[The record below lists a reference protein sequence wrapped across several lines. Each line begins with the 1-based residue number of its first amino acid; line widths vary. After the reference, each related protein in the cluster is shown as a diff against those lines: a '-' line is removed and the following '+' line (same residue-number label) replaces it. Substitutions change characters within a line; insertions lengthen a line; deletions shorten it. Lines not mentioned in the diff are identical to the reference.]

1 MRKINIANYSNPV
14 NHSGSKNM
22 DAAQYLTA
30 AFKSGKAVTLDAM
43 SAVVLTIDLLNAE
56 SSLSADVLGIPK
68 GEWEIP
74 TEMVGLLLPHKV
86 TLTGAIYE
94 KDLLTRPTL
103 EIGEGKETWSVMD
116 AEEFKKTLTLAYL
129 ASGKVASWSKLSD
142 VVKPVNLCDIADHLA
157 YDGKAMVSIDSKF
170 PIPVNTQFIEDAFIA
185 YDSSS
190 VWLMAVA
197 NMCNQIAKK

>member
-1 MRKINIANYSNPV
+1 MRKINIAKYFNPV
-14 NHSGSKNM
+14 NQGGSKNT

-30 AFKSGKAVTLDAM
+30 AFKSGKAVSLDVM

-74 TEMVGLLLPHKV
+74 TEMAGLLLPHRV
-86 TLTGAIYE
+86 TLTGALYE
-94 KDLLTRPTL
+94 KDLLTRPVF
-103 EIGEGKETWSVMD
+103 EIGEGKESWPVMD

-129 ASGKVASWSKLSD
+129 ASGKVASWSKLND
-142 VVKPVNLCDIADHLA
+142 IVKPVNLCDIADHLA
-157 YDGKAMVSIDSKF
+157 FDGKAMVSVDSKF
-170 PIPVNTQFIEDAFIA
+170 PIPVNVQFIEDAFIA
-185 YDSSS
+185 HDASS